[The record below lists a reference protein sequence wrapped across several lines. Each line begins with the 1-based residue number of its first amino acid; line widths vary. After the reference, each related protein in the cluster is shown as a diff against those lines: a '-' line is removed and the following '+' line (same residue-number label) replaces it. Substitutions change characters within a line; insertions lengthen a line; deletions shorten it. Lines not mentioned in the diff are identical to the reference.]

1 MHRFDR
7 LETWEQIASEVN
19 FPYRREMVALDPYGP
34 VDFNQTRA
42 NFERASKCSLAA
54 ASGWQASMLDLT
66 ISASDA
72 LKALE
77 ENVTAMFR
85 QGECQP
91 APNP

>member
-42 NFERASKCSLAA
+42 NFEPASKCSLAA

-77 ENVTAMFR
+77 ENVTAIFR